1 MAEDKFLMQVTAHR
15 VADHHSLFRLQRVEH
30 CKQIVDGLLKCE
42 SWGAGL
48 AVTAHIPGHDAK
60 VLTHQ
65 RQGRVP
71 LAMVNR
77 RAVSEDNQG
86 CIVSAAHPVM
96 EFESIAGQK
105 SFRTF
110 HRFSFRFDYWF
121 TTVVLR
127 GGLEGAPPFPSLPHP
142 AQSVWSTTMPIFN
155 PMLSLS
161 GRPSPHPVS
170 PGSPLPHLAD

>member
-1 MAEDKFLMQVTAHR
+1 MAEDKFLMQVTTHR

-30 CKQIVDGLLKCE
+30 CKQIVEGLLKCE

-48 AVTAHIPGHDAK
+48 AVTADSPGHGAK
-60 VLTHQ
+60 VLSRQ
-65 RQGRVP
+65 RQGCVP

-105 SFRTF
+105 SFGKF

-121 TTVVLR
+121 TTAVLR
-127 GGLEGAPPFPSLPHP
+127 GGLEGTAPPPSLPHP
-142 AQSVWSTTMPIFN
+142 EQSSVVD
-155 PMLSLS
+155 
-161 GRPSPHPVS
+161 HY
-170 PGSPLPHLAD
+170 ADF